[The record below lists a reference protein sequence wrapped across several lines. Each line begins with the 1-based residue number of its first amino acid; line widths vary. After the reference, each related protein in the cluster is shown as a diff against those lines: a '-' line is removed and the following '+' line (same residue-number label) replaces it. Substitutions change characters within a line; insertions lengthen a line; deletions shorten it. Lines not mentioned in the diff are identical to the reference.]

1 LEKVNLGRSCP
12 VAIRNRYGEV
22 KNDETAGINKENLAL
37 LQRQINVHFLVV
49 GFDKV
54 NKKQRSVLLVY

>member
-1 LEKVNLGRSCP
+1 
-12 VAIRNRYGEV
+12 V

-54 NKKQRSVLLVY
+54 NKKQRSVLLVYWIHCRILF